1 MKETYH
7 NVIERLSH
15 LFYINQ
21 KLIPRTRYRIDSLFN
36 SISLY
41 MCTPL
46 SDFIS
51 FSILFLTET
60 LEVDISHDLYD
71 YISRNVYV
79 FVYLD
84 VNLTHLGYNVIY
96 TYIATYPITS
106 RPDHKHRVL
115 HNNSTLHV
123 QKDVK

>member
-1 MKETYH
+1 
-7 NVIERLSH
+7 
-15 LFYINQ
+15 
-21 KLIPRTRYRIDSLFN
+21 
-36 SISLY
+36 

-96 TYIATYPITS
+96 TYIAT
-106 RPDHKHRVL
+106 
-115 HNNSTLHV
+115 
-123 QKDVK
+123 